1 MANKVIYSNLFSE
14 ARNNVVALITTSN
27 VPDPNTA
34 TAEYRKRIYSRE
46 PDVKS
51 SDFKGYPYIIVWP
64 TDVDIEK
71 EKGRQS
77 LDGKSKIVYWD
88 IEVEIFSSDRGY
100 GEKDANGLAD
110 IDSLS
115 DNLAKTFQNKSN
127 RTTLSTNNLH
137 FSGFTTTAVT
147 TENIANERVYK
158 RSFMLSFE
166 SRMQVSD

>member
-1 MANKVIYSNLFSE
+1 MASKVTYSNLFSE

-34 TAEYRKRIYSRE
+34 STEYRKRIYSRE
-46 PDVKS
+46 PDVKAV
-51 SDFKGYPYIIVWP
+51 DFKGYPYIIVWP
-64 TDVDIEK
+64 VDVDVEK

-88 IEVEIFSSDRGY
+88 VEVEIFASDRGY
-100 GEKDANGLAD
+100 GEKDSNGLSD
-110 IDSLS
+110 IDSIS
-115 DNLAKTFQNKSN
+115 DNLAKTFQSKTN
-127 RTTLSTNNLH
+127 RATLSANTLH

-147 TENIANERVYK
+147 TETIANERVYK

-166 SRMQVSD
+166 SKMQVSA